1 MLAIDPDGLRF
12 GSTTWNRVRFVSVD
26 RFADRLIEGYRDGG
40 PHAVFADVA
49 RQRVIVRAA
58 LEVGPDDP
66 EPPAPGEMAT
76 LRFDRRPNASGK
88 GRSRV
93 TMTAVL
99 VSVQHAVTRTGS
111 ATRTLEFRAV
121 ASEPDEDPVGVIDL
135 S

>member
-12 GSTTWNRVRFVSVD
+12 GSTTWTRVRFVSVD

-40 PHAVFADVA
+40 PYAVFADVA
-49 RQRVIVRAA
+49 RQRVVVRAT

-66 EPPAPGEMAT
+66 EPPAPGEMGT
-76 LRFDRRPNASGK
+76 LRFDRRANASGK
-88 GRSRV
+88 GRTRV

-99 VSVQHAVTRTGS
+99 VGVQHAVTRSGS

-121 ASEPDEDPVGVIDL
+121 SSDADTDPVGIIEL